1 MSSWKKACA
10 LSDVPVNE
18 LRQFSVDG
26 IDVVVANHGKGFRA
40 FPPFCPHM
48 QEPLVDSGMLDKCV
62 LTCSKHLWQWN
73 LSSGERVGISE
84 RDMLFYDVKEEDG
97 ALLVDLESELV
108 YDWEEEDEMDD
119 DDFFGSD

>member
-10 LSDVPVNE
+10 VSDVPVNE
-18 LRQFSVDG
+18 LRQFSIDG
-26 IDVVVANHGKGFRA
+26 IDVVVANHGDGFRA

-48 QEPLVDSGMLDKCV
+48 QEPLVESGMLDKCV
-62 LTCSKHLWQWN
+62 LTCAKHLWQWN
-73 LSSGERVGISE
+73 LASGERVGISE